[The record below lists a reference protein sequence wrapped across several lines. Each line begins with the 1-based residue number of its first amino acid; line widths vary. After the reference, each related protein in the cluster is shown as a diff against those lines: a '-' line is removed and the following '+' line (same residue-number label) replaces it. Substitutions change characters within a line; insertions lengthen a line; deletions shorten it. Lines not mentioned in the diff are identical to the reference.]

1 MPVKRRG
8 VKRHKHKITDEAFA
22 MWASGHK
29 EMICSTTKGGAGV
42 VAHEALADALGL
54 TAFIVFPGM
63 ARHPLEGGPAC
74 VPWLLERGGW
84 AQ

>member
-8 VKRHKHKITDEAFA
+8 VKRHKHKITEEAFA
-22 MWASGHK
+22 IWASGHK
-29 EMICSTTKGGAGV
+29 EMICLTTTGGAGV

-54 TAFIVFPGM
+54 TAFIVS
-63 ARHPLEGGPAC
+63 PAC

>member
-1 MPVKRRG
+1 
-8 VKRHKHKITDEAFA
+8 

-63 ARHPLEGGPAC
+63 AGHPREGGRPVCRGSWSVGIGRSNLSAFI
-74 VPWLLERGGW
+74 PPRSERLT
-84 AQ
+84 